1 MPIGL
6 RSAHKR
12 LGHPA
17 EPIAIVGMA
26 MRLPGKVHTAD
37 EFWKLLA
44 EKRSGLCDIPPDRYN
59 IDGFYDPTGKPGTIR
74 TKQGYF
80 LDDVDI
86 QQFDTS
92 SFPIARKEVER
103 LDPEQRHL
111 LEVAYE
117 CLENSGAT
125 SWRGK
130 KIGCYVG
137 VFGEDWLDLNAKE
150 TQHRGGYRVTGYGD
164 FVLANRISYEFDLHG
179 PSMTIKTGC
188 SSALVGLDLACQA
201 IRNGDCEGALIG
213 GVNLIFSP
221 TMTLALS
228 EQGVLSPTGTCKT
241 FDAAADGYARGEAV
255 NMVYVKRL
263 SQALQD
269 GDPVRAVIRGTS
281 VNCDGRTQGMIT
293 PSSTSQEALIRRA
306 YQAARIKNMS
316 DTALFECHGTG
327 TSIGDPIETAAV
339 GRCFGDKGITITS
352 VKPNVGHSEGAAG
365 LTSLIK
371 GILALEHRMVPP
383 NINFSTPNPKIPFK
397 QWKLHV
403 PTEVEPWPQG
413 KAERVSVNSF
423 GIGGVNAHVIIESP
437 WQYGI
442 DTPPTVNGG
451 PLAVTMDKAQL
462 FLFSANGASS
472 LEQTIDDH
480 KRWLQDTPCS
490 LPDVAY
496 TLASRREHKV
506 HRAYALGSSASS
518 LEVSAP
524 GKVASSP
531 PPIVWVFTGQGAQW
545 PQMGVELIDSN
556 PTFRNTIR
564 KLDKFLRSLPTPPS
578 WTVEDEL
585 RKTEKTSLVHK
596 AEMGHPLSIALQIA
610 LIDVIRSWGIEPTV
624 VLGHSS
630 GEMAAAYA
638 SGSITAEGAMAAATF
653 RGSSH
658 SEGSREG
665 SMAAIG
671 LGKTEVLPYMEPEV
685 VVACENSQCSVT
697 ISGDSEQVA
706 KVVEKI
712 KASQPGV
719 LARFLRVEKAFHSHH
734 MWEYGPSYEQ
744 HLQPFIHSSSP
755 TVPFFSSVTGE
766 RLGGPGCLGASYW
779 RQNME
784 SPVLFNSALRSALQD
799 LPDGSI
805 LIEIGPHPAL
815 KGPIGQILRDL
826 HRSQDIHIGTLQ
838 RGKSCHESLLHLAGK
853 LFQQGLPVE
862 YSALCPPGHVV
873 TDLPRYAWK
882 RETKHWLEPRVAN
895 QWRMREHPP
904 HELLGSR
911 VLEAGGEP
919 CWRNNLALEDVT
931 WLEGHQVNGQ
941 IVFPGA
947 GYIAM
952 ITEALRQL
960 DGGTSYTLRNVH
972 IVSGLVLKPDS
983 VVELSTCLK
992 RQMVDASEQS
1002 PWYSFTISSYDG
1014 HSWVRNCFGEAR
1026 AAVPQSS
1033 SLGSAQVLPSLS
1045 RKVAMDTWYEV
1056 LRRQGFEYTGLF
1068 QGLDHISTSP
1078 SGSPHAVASIANT
1091 ISERSR
1097 EDYPIHP
1104 AVIDRCFQLFTV
1116 AAYRGLGRNCTQ
1128 IAVPTFLEE
1137 IVLSRTAGGLDVSAE
1152 ILYAERGSFVGD
1164 LIAQDS
1170 TQQVLSLKG
1179 FKASAL
1185 TSGDETGTDEALISQ
1200 VEWRPHA
1207 DLANLEKAIQPQEDC
1222 PLEWPLLEELV
1233 VLCVLD
1239 HQENVTV
1246 DAHTPPHL
1254 AKFLSWVQAHIQEY
1268 RAGGNCFVPSALNLD
1283 LLTSAQRSARIGQ
1296 IMTTIAKSPYA
1307 VFATAIQRLYEKAAD
1322 IFSGAVHPLH
1332 VLMED
1337 DVLTNFYA
1345 VGDFLDYS
1353 GLIRTLAH
1361 TNPQLRILEV
1371 GAGTGGTTIQVLQ
1384 ACRSSIGERMYGSY
1398 TYTDISGG
1406 FLAAAKERFAEYE
1419 NMEYAVLDITKDPVQ
1434 QGFELGSYD
1443 LIVAYNVVHA
1453 TPSIRESLEN
1463 LRSLLNPQG
1472 RLLLQELCPDAK
1484 FTNYVMGFLSGW
1496 WLGDEDG
1503 RPDQPYIS
1511 PQRWSEELSAAGFQ
1525 APEAIVL
1532 DRPVPYQS
1540 SAGILAST
1548 APRSE
1553 RSSRI
1558 TLLCYDEKGP
1568 YVQEMSTQ
1576 LQSIG
1581 VEVDICRFEEA
1592 LPHSQDAIS
1601 LLDLQEPLVH
1611 DLDEKSFEQLF
1622 GHLRALKTK
1631 MVWVTRSSQILC
1643 QDPRSAMVL
1652 GLARTAR
1659 NEMSLKLFTV
1669 EVDDSCAVA
1678 FVIDAIAR
1686 ILFRVNTLD
1695 IHGAATDPDWEY
1707 ALVGDEVLVP
1717 RLHWQEMG
1725 DALVQSSPEK
1735 DSSLKTLNIRT
1746 PGLLQTMEW
1755 VGEDRP
1761 ELDDDDVLV
1770 QTKAVGLNF
1779 RDVLIALGVLENST
1793 RELGLEGSGIVQAVG
1808 RNVDN
1813 ILVGDRVM
1821 FMSSGCFS
1829 TSMTVP
1835 ASACVRIDHTMSF
1848 EEAAAMP
1855 CVYATAAMA
1864 LIDKARLQH
1873 GQTVLIHSACGGVG
1887 LAALQIA
1894 RLVGASIYCTVGSEK
1909 KMQYLVDNYQI
1920 DRSHI
1925 FNSRDSSFLPDV
1937 MAATQGRGVD
1947 VVLNSL
1953 SGELLEASWK
1963 CVAEFGTMIEIGK
1976 RDFRRRA
1983 KLAMEAFEAN
1993 RTFVGLDLYQVA
2005 MKQPKNAAELLGRC
2019 VKWIRGGLIKPMVIA
2034 DTFAASDVRDAF
2046 RFMQGGQHIGKIVIT
2061 MPEDPELLRST
2072 QSKPEVTLRD
2082 DRSYLLVGGLGGL
2095 GRAVATWMVQHG
2107 ARHLI
2112 FLSRS
2117 AGDTSNT
2124 AAFQEELE
2132 AQGCQVQFVAG
2143 SVVKVDDVHRAVRNA
2158 SMPIAG
2164 AINMSMVLRDVA
2176 LPELTFPDWTTAV
2189 EPKVTGTWSLHN
2201 ALPHDLDF
2209 FILFSSYS
2217 GIAGQW
2223 GQANY
2228 SAANT
2233 FLDAFVQYRHALGQS
2248 ASVID
2253 IGAMGEVGFVSQNAD
2268 IMTKFHKTGMRLL
2281 TENNLLDAMTLAILR
2296 SRPGLST
2303 PSTPS
2308 TSKGAYI
2315 QRSQILT
2322 GFETVV
2328 PISSPTNRVA
2338 WKRDVRMSIYH
2349 NINGVTESSSSG
2361 GIEENGL
2368 KALLSAAES
2377 RPEALAEN
2385 EGATATETIAKALA
2399 SALGNILVKD
2409 EDAISLTLPLEALG
2423 VDSLVAM
2430 EVRNWIRKQIAVD
2443 VSVFVIVQSTSLR
2456 ALAENIRGAVLARVQ
2471 SSSSSSS

>member
-1 MPIGL
+1 
-6 RSAHKR
+6 
-12 LGHPA
+12 
-17 EPIAIVGMA
+17 MA

-37 EFWKLLA
+37 KFWKLLT

-59 IDGFYDPTGKPGTIR
+59 IDGFYDPTGKPGKIR

-86 QQFDTS
+86 QQFVTS

-179 PSMTIKTGC
+179 PRYHDHQTGC

-201 IRNGDCEGALIG
+201 IRNGDCDGALIG

-263 SQALQD
+263 GQALQD
-269 GDPVRAVIRGTS
+269 GDPIRAVIRGTS

-306 YQAARIKNMS
+306 YQAARIKNLS

-339 GRCFGDKGITITS
+339 GRCFGDKGITS

-371 GILALEHRMVPP
+371 GVLALEHRMVPP
-383 NINFSTPNPKIPFK
+383 NINFSTPNPKSNGSCMFPRRSSPGPKGK
-397 QWKLHV
+397 QN
-403 PTEVEPWPQG
+403 
-413 KAERVSVNSF
+413 AFSVNSF

-442 DTPPTVNGG
+442 DIPPTVNGG
-451 PLAVTMDKAQL
+451 PLAAAMDKAQL

-472 LEQTIDDH
+472 LQQTIDDH
-480 KRWLQDTPCS
+480 KQWLQNTPCS
-490 LPDVAY
+490 LSDVAY
-496 TLASRREHKV
+496 TLVSRREHKV
-506 HRAYALGSSASS
+506 HRAYAIGSSASS
-518 LEVSAP
+518 LAVSVP
-524 GKVASSP
+524 GKVASPS
-531 PPIVWVFTGQGAQW
+531 PPIVWVFTGQGAH
-545 PQMGVELIDSN
+545 
-556 PTFRNTIR
+556 TIK
-564 KLDKFLRSLPTPPS
+564 KLDRFLRSLPTPPS
-578 WTVEDEL
+578 WTVEGEL
-585 RKTEKTSLVHK
+585 RKPEKTSLVHK

-658 SEGSREG
+658 TEGSREG

-671 LGKTEVLPYMEPEV
+671 LGKTEVLPYMESGV

-744 HLQPFIHSSSP
+744 HLKPFIYSNNP
-755 TVPFFSSVTGE
+755 TVPFFSSVTGT
-766 RLGGPGCLGASYW
+766 RLDGPGCLGASYW

-784 SPVLFNSALRSALQD
+784 SPVLFNSALRSALEN

-815 KGPIGQILRDL
+815 KGPIGQILRDM
-826 HRSQDIHIGTLQ
+826 HRSQDIHMGTLQ

-853 LFQQGLPVE
+853 LFQQGVPME

-882 RETKHWLEPRVAN
+882 RETKHWLEPRVAS
-895 QWRMREHPP
+895 QWRMRQHPP

-919 CWRNNLALEDVT
+919 CWRNNLA
-931 WLEGHQVNGQ
+931 LEGHQVNGQ

-960 DGGTSYTLRNVH
+960 EGGTSYTLRNVH
-972 IVSGLVLKPDS
+972 VVSGLVLKPDM

-1014 HSWVRNCFGEAR
+1014 HNWVRNCFGEAR

-1033 SLGSAQVLPSLS
+1033 SFASAQVLPTLP

-1068 QGLDHISTSP
+1068 QGLDYISTSP
-1078 SGSPHAVASIANT
+1078 TGSPHAVASIANT
-1091 ISERSR
+1091 IPEQSR
-1097 EDYPIHP
+1097 GHYPIHP
-1104 AVIDRCFQLFTV
+1104 ALIDRCFQLFTV

-1128 IAVPTFLEE
+1128 IAVPTFLEG
-1137 IVLSRTAGGLDVSAE
+1137 IVLSHTDAGLDVSAE
-1152 ILYAERGSFVGD
+1152 ILHAERGSFVGN
-1164 LIAQDS
+1164 LIAQDP

-1185 TSGDETGTDEALISQ
+1185 TSGDETATNEALVSQ
-1200 VEWRPHA
+1200 IEWRPHA
-1207 DLANLEKAIQPQEDC
+1207 DLANLEKAIRPQEDC

-1233 VLCVLD
+1233 MLCVLD

-1254 AKFLSWVQAHIQEY
+1254 AKFLNWVQTHIQEY
-1268 RAGGNCFVPSALNLD
+1268 KAGGNCFVPSALKLD
-1283 LLTSAQRSARIGQ
+1283 LLTSAQRTARIGQ

-1322 IFSGAVHPLH
+1322 IFGGAVHPLH

-1453 TPSIRESLEN
+1453 TPSIRESLGN
-1463 LRSLLNPQG
+1463 LHSLLKPQG

-1503 RPDQPYIS
+1503 RPNQPYIT
-1511 PQRWSEELSAAGFQ
+1511 PERWSDELTAAGFQ
-1525 APEAIVL
+1525 PPEAIVL

-1540 SAGILAST
+1540 STGILASA
-1548 APRSE
+1548 APRTE

-1558 TLLCYDEKGP
+1558 TLLCYDEKGS
-1568 YVQEMSTQ
+1568 YVREMSTH

-1592 LPHSQDAIS
+1592 LPLSQDIIS

-1611 DLDEKSFEQLF
+1611 DLDEKSFEKLF
-1622 GHLRALKTK
+1622 GHLRTLKTK

-1643 QDPRSAMVL
+1643 HDPKSAMVL

-1669 EVDDSCAVA
+1669 EIDDRCAVSFA
-1678 FVIDAIAR
+1678 IDAITR

-1717 RLHWQEMG
+1717 RLHWQGMR
-1725 DALVQSSPEK
+1725 DALVHSSSEK
-1735 DSSLKTLNIRT
+1735 DSGLKTLNIRT

-1761 ELDDDDVLV
+1761 ALGDDDILV

-1808 RNVDN
+1808 RNVHN

-1821 FMSSGCFS
+1821 FMSI
-1829 TSMTVP
+1829 
-1835 ASACVRIDHTMSF
+1835 RIDHTMSF

-1894 RLVGASIYCTVGSEK
+1894 RLVGADIYCTVGSEK
-1909 KMQYLVDNYQI
+1909 KIQYLVDNYQI

-1993 RTFVGLDLYQVA
+1993 RTFIGLDLYQVA
-2005 MKQPKNAAELLGRC
+2005 MKQPKKAAELLGHC

-2046 RFMQGGQHIGKIVIT
+2046 RFMQAGQHIGKIVIA
-2061 MPEDPELLRST
+2061 MPEEPELLQSS
-2072 QSKPEVTLRD
+2072 QSKPEVTLRN

-2117 AGDTSNT
+2117 AGDVSNT

-2143 SVVKVDDVHRAVRNA
+2143 SVVKVDDVRRAVRDA
-2158 SMPIAG
+2158 RMPIAG

-2176 LPELTFPDWTTAV
+2176 LPELTFPDWMAAV
-2189 EPKVTGTWSLHN
+2189 EPKVTGTWNLRS
-2201 ALPHDLDF
+2201 ALPQDLDF

-2228 SAANT
+2228 SAAST
-2233 FLDAFVQYRHALGQS
+2233 FLDAFVQYRHGLGQS

-2296 SRPGLST
+2296 SSPGLS
-2303 PSTPS
+2303 PPS
-2308 TSKGAYI
+2308 TSDGAYI
-2315 QRSQILT
+2315 QPSQILT

-2377 RPEALAEN
+2377 RPEVLAEN
-2385 EGATATETIAKALA
+2385 EGATATEIIAKALA

-2409 EDAISLTLPLEALG
+2409 EEAISLTLPLEALG

-2443 VSVFVIVQSTSLR
+2443 VSVLVIVQSTSLR
-2456 ALAENIRGAVLARVQ
+2456 ALAGNIRGAVLARVQ
-2471 SSSSSSS
+2471 SSSSP